1 MICDLTTCNWRLVPA
16 TCDLQLVNH
25 SQVTNMHKLEV
36 SSAMIGTLL
45 LGLVSI
51 MLLSAG
57 QTSLKYGLNAI
68 GGVSLA
74 DGFTFLKLFQTPWVI
89 VGFVLYGLSSIL
101 WLDVLS
107 KLEFSLAFPMV
118 GLTYVFTLLI
128 GRFFFGETIGWERML
143 GVALIIGGVFF
154 LVRSGR

>member
-1 MICDLTTCNWRLVPA
+1 MEVP
-16 TCDLQLVNH
+16 
-25 SQVTNMHKLEV
+25 
-36 SSAMIGTLL
+36 SAMIGTFR

-74 DGFTFLKLFQTPWVI
+74 DGLSFLKLFQTPWVI

-107 KLEFSLAFPMV
+107 KLDFSLAFPMV

-143 GVALIIGGVFF
+143 GVALIIFGIFF
-154 LVRSGR
+154 LVRSGSSG

>member
-1 MICDLTTCNWRLVPA
+1 
-16 TCDLQLVNH
+16 
-25 SQVTNMHKLEV
+25 
-36 SSAMIGTLL
+36 
-45 LGLVSI
+45 

-57 QTSLKYGLNAI
+57 QTSLKFGLNAI

-74 DGFTFLKLFQTPWVI
+74 DGVAGIFKLLQTPWII
-89 VGFVLYGLSSIL
+89 VGFGLYGLSAVL

-107 KLEFSLAFPMV
+107 KLDFSLAFPMV

-143 GVALIIGGVFF
+143 GVAFILMGIFF
-154 LVRSGR
+154 LVRSGSSG

>member
-1 MICDLTTCNWRLVPA
+1 
-16 TCDLQLVNH
+16 
-25 SQVTNMHKLEV
+25 
-36 SSAMIGTLL
+36 MIGTFL

-57 QTSLKYGLNAI
+57 QTSLKYGLNVI

-74 DGFTFLKLFQTPWVI
+74 DGMSFLKLFQTPWVI
-89 VGFVLYGLSSIL
+89 VGFMLYALSSIL

-107 KLEFSLAFPMV
+107 KLDFSLAFPMV

-143 GVALIIGGVFF
+143 GVALIICGIFF
-154 LVRSGR
+154 LVRSGSNG

>member
-1 MICDLTTCNWRLVPA
+1 MMQKPE
-16 TCDLQLVNH
+16 
-25 SQVTNMHKLEV
+25 VT
-36 SSAMIGTLL
+36 SAMIGTFL

-57 QTSLKYGLNAI
+57 QTSLKYGLNVI
-68 GGVSLA
+68 GGVSLG
-74 DGFTFLKLFQTPWVI
+74 DGAGSFLKLLQTPWVI
-89 VGFVLYGLSSIL
+89 VGFACYGLSAVL

-107 KLEFSLAFPMV
+107 KLDFSLAFPMV

-143 GVALIIGGVFF
+143 GVGLIIFGIFF
-154 LVRSGR
+154 LIRSGGSG

>member
-1 MICDLTTCNWRLVPA
+1 MRN
-16 TCDLQLVNH
+16 
-25 SQVTNMHKLEV
+25 LEA
-36 SSAMIGTLL
+36 SYPMIGTFL
-45 LGLVSI
+45 LGLISI

-68 GGVSLA
+68 GGVSLS
-74 DGFTFLKLFQTPWVI
+74 DSMSFLKLFQTPWVI

-107 KLEFSLAFPMV
+107 KLDFSLAFPMV

-143 GVALIIGGVFF
+143 GVAFIITGVFF
-154 LVRSGR
+154 LARSGSSG

>member
-1 MICDLTTCNWRLVPA
+1 
-16 TCDLQLVNH
+16 
-25 SQVTNMHKLEV
+25 
-36 SSAMIGTLL
+36 MIGTFL
-45 LGLVSI
+45 LGLISI

-74 DGFTFLKLFQTPWVI
+74 DGMSFLKLFQTPWVI
-89 VGFVLYGLSSIL
+89 VGFVLYALSSIL

-107 KLEFSLAFPMV
+107 KLDFSLAFPMV

-143 GVALIIGGVFF
+143 GVALIICGIFF
-154 LVRSGR
+154 LVRSGSSG

>member
-1 MICDLTTCNWRLVPA
+1 MP
-16 TCDLQLVNH
+16 
-25 SQVTNMHKLEV
+25 KLEV
-36 SSAMIGTLL
+36 SSSMMGTFL

-57 QTSLKYGLNAI
+57 QTSLKYGLNVI

-74 DGFTFLKLFQTPWVI
+74 DGLSFLKLFQTPWVM
-89 VGFVLYGLSSIL
+89 VGFALYGVSSIL

-154 LVRSGR
+154 LARSGR

>member
-1 MICDLTTCNWRLVPA
+1 MIVYDYA
-16 TCDLQLVNH
+16 
-25 SQVTNMHKLEV
+25 KLEV
-36 SSAMIGTLL
+36 GFPMIGTFL

-74 DGFTFLKLFQTPWVI
+74 DGLSFLKLFQTPWVI
-89 VGFVLYGLSSIL
+89 VGFVLYALSSIL

-107 KLEFSLAFPMV
+107 KLDFSLAFPMV

-143 GVALIIGGVFF
+143 GVALIIFGIFF
-154 LVRSGR
+154 LARSGSSG